1 MYEGM
6 ELPAQV
12 FVADPH
18 AQAEATETRVIHVAG
33 ERRADASDPPG
44 AELLT
49 ADGDHIQLT
58 LGRWRAAHGTF
69 TDDGMR
75 FEARFGGLVVFGHYA
90 LFTQGPEDGAPLVP
104 IDGAGIRDA
113 FDADDAGNATFAL
126 GRTAPFGPGTRIY
139 CIFASDG
146 EEHRTAPGDLSRTTH
161 IQLVATI
168 DA

>member
-1 MYEGM
+1 M
-6 ELPAQV
+6 PAQV
-12 FVADPH
+12 FVADPR
-18 AQAEATETRVIHVAG
+18 AKAEATETRVIHVAG
-33 ERRADASDPPG
+33 VRRADASDPPG

-69 TDDGMR
+69 TDDGTR

-90 LFTQGPEDGAPLVP
+90 LFVQGPGAGAPLVP
-104 IDGAGIRDA
+104 IDGAGRRNA

-126 GRTAPFGPGTRIY
+126 GRTAPFAAGTRVY
-139 CIFASDG
+139 CIYASDG
-146 EEHRTAPGDLSRTTH
+146 EEHRTTPGDLSRTTH
-161 IQLVATI
+161 VQLLATI